1 MLHYPTFLDFKED
14 TAKVNWCRNT
24 IIIVPMSVTYN
35 KPLTERLLCLYH
47 KDYKDLLTVDLF
59 SVYLLPHV
67 DCNSLYRGRFYVWAS
82 GLCSLYRRI
91 RYIEVRYIE
100 VLFHTFYCNF
110 GPDIEYSSLYRGL
123 RQLNRG
129 SLNRG
134 ATVLPTHFLH
144 TTNIFN
150 FLLFW
155 NSLYVYTRG
164 ILGCLLGFW
173 PLGQNPA
180 GAQKFD
186 SKITLSIWSLEGCY
200 SISGLMDS
208 LTILK

>member
-1 MLHYPTFLDFKED
+1 
-14 TAKVNWCRNT
+14 
-24 IIIVPMSVTYN
+24 MSVTYN

-134 ATVLPTHFLH
+134 ATVLSSHRFGRFGTYVEA
-144 TTNIFN
+144 T
-150 FLLFW
+150 
-155 NSLYVYTRG
+155 SLSDRKQGHVTVTV
-164 ILGCLLGFW
+164 
-173 PLGQNPA
+173 
-180 GAQKFD
+180 
-186 SKITLSIWSLEGCY
+186 SLSLVRFF
-200 SISGLMDS
+200 
-208 LTILK
+208 